1 MSRSERNIW
10 KKRTYFGFGLRF
22 VRNGLLLPSNS
33 TIVRE
38 NFSKY
43 ILAPGDMKGAQ
54 DFLKHAIPWLVV
66 GAWFLIYSLVFC
78 NSWTCMY
85 CIAFLCSPPFLFFL
99 GCMRPICQNMSVYF
113 KQLVIKA
120 KIPNILIYCYYS
132 TYLCAGPPCTQG
144 PIVWEFE
151 IKIPT
156 SYPQPTF

>member
-1 MSRSERNIW
+1 MVSTQTTL
-10 KKRTYFGFGLRF
+10 KLQ
-22 VRNGLLLPSNS
+22 VRETFSC

-38 NFSKY
+38 NAAEY
-43 ILAPGDMKGAQ
+43 TLAPGDMKGAQ

-99 GCMRPICQNMSVYF
+99 GCMRPICQNMGVHF

-132 TYLCAGPPCTQG
+132 TYLWAGPPSTQL
-144 PIVWEFE
+144 FE
-151 IKIPT
+151 NLSSRFQHLTPNQLSNT
-156 SYPQPTF
+156 R